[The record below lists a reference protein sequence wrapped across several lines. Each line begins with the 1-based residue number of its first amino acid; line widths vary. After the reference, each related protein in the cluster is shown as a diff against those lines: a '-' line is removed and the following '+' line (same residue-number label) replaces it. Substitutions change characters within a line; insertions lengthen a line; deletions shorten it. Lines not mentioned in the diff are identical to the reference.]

1 MITGAL
7 GGIGRVTAVRLAG
20 AGHVVFAA
28 DRPAD
33 DLKAF
38 AAQHPGV
45 RPVILHVTDAASID
59 KAREQVGAQTAGYG
73 LDVLVN
79 AAGILVLGP
88 ATAVPD
94 AQARTQFEVNL
105 FGALAVT
112 RAFLSAM
119 RERGNGR
126 VINVSSILGR
136 FALPGS
142 GVYSAS
148 KFALEALSD
157 ALRIELAPFGVR
169 VVLVQPGVIDTPLHQ
184 RAAAA
189 LPGYDQA
196 LQPYRPAWPAGFEF
210 LERLLKAAT
219 PADGIAATLVKA
231 ALAPPRAR
239 YQRGLR
245 NRINTQLLT
254 TLPTQSSDRIK
265 TRIAGLATPPRPPLL
280 VPMAL
285 GRSRGSVPASSSS
298 PARAALEGG
307 VVILARRLCRPAAW
321 RGCPVPPGTG
331 APASLARALWMSAP
345 TCRSPAQLRPIF
357 GGARRADD
365 AAPRERYERQA
376 TAATARRGKGRCR

>member
-1 MITGAL
+1 MTEAGRGSQSAARFIMITGAL

-28 DRPAD
+28 DRRAD

-38 AAQHPGV
+38 AAEHPGV
-45 RPVILHVTDAASID
+45 RPVVLDVTDAASID

-88 ATAVPD
+88 AAAVPD
-94 AQARTQFEVNL
+94 AQARAQFEVNL

-112 RAFLSAM
+112 RAFLPAM

-126 VINVSSILGR
+126 VVNVSSILGR

-169 VVLVQPGVIDTPLHQ
+169 VVLVQPGVIDTPLYQ

-210 LERLLKAAT
+210 PERLLKAAT

-231 ALAPPRAR
+231 ALAPRPRAR

-265 TRIAGLATPPRPPLL
+265 TRIAGLAAPPRP
-280 VPMAL
+280 A
-285 GRSRGSVPASSSS
+285 ASS
-298 PARAALEGG
+298 PD
-307 VVILARRLCRPAAW
+307 
-321 RGCPVPPGTG
+321 G
-331 APASLARALWMSAP
+331 APS
-345 TCRSPAQLRPIF
+345 QQ
-357 GGARRADD
+357 G
-365 AAPRERYERQA
+365 ERTGQR
-376 TAATARRGKGRCR
+376 